1 MSAMQPVLYTESVI
15 PNIQSNTK
23 TKYDRVIMHIKLQT
37 ILFETYDILLHE
49 DAIIVKGVK
58 TQKYKDVLQSVNDQ
72 RDILLN
78 IYGHDYDNECYTDQF
93 HMMDLDYKPPR
104 IPREPFLKKEN
115 LCNKVIFQSYFSN
128 GTIYIKC

>member
-93 HMMDLDYKPPR
+93 HMMDNYYKPPR
-104 IPREPFLKKEN
+104 IPWEPFFKKEN
-115 LCNKVIFQSYFSN
+115 VFIQ
-128 GTIYIKC
+128 YIENVFIQ

>member
-23 TKYDRVIMHIKLQT
+23 TKYDRVIMHIKLRT

-49 DAIIVKGVK
+49 DTIIVKGVK

-72 RDILLN
+72 RDILLD

-93 HMMDLDYKPPR
+93 
-104 IPREPFLKKEN
+104 
-115 LCNKVIFQSYFSN
+115 
-128 GTIYIKC
+128 KC

>member
-1 MSAMQPVLYTESVI
+1 MSTAQPILYTESVI

-23 TKYDRVIMHIKLQT
+23 TKYDRVIMHIKLRT

-49 DAIIVKGVK
+49 DTIIVKGVK

-93 HMMDLDYKPPR
+93 HMMDIDYKPPIKPHFEN
-104 IPREPFLKKEN
+104 IPSEWSRVYPFYIIGN
-115 LCNKVIFQSYFSN
+115 LLQF
-128 GTIYIKC
+128 KC